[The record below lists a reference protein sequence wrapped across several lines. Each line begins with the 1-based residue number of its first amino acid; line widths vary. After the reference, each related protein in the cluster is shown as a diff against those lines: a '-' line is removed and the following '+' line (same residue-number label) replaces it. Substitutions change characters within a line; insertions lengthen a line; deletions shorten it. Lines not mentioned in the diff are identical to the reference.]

1 MKSEKNSPPVPPQ
14 HQGRISNVD
23 GLLRAIEAYFDSCD
37 DQGMS
42 YTLAG
47 LQYYLGVI
55 DKQLLWGEQVSKS
68 SEPQKT
74 VKLYNSPDVRRAL
87 QVARLRIQAQRATQL
102 LDDEKNTQAQIFD
115 LKANFAWVDK
125 QGLEVTSP
133 DNSVGSK
140 VAVVLPA
147 APGSVSMDEW
157 QKMYQ
162 EVMSRRKS
170 VHELKVGGEE

>member
-1 MKSEKNSPPVPPQ
+1 MKNNKNSPPVPPQ

-23 GLLRAIEAYFDSCD
+23 ELLRAIEAYFDSCD

-55 DKQLLWGEQVSKS
+55 DKKLLWGEQVSKS

-87 QVARLRIQAQRATQL
+87 QVARLRIEAQRASQL
-102 LDDEKNTQAQIFD
+102 LDDKDGTAAKVFD
-115 LKANFAWVDK
+115 LKATFGWSDK
-125 QGLEVTSP
+125 QALEITNP
-133 DNSVGSK
+133 DDSMGHK

-147 APGSVSMDEW
+147 APGSVSMEEW

-170 VHELKVGGEE
+170 VHDLPQGAE